1 MSAIT
6 SVSNDYIIQPSKVQ
20 TDDDPNS
27 LGSEDFMELLITQ
40 IQNQDPMNP
49 MDNTEFISQMAEFS
63 ALEEMQSMNSSM
75 NSMYAFGLMGK
86 EVTINNGDGT
96 VTTGVVDTVSV
107 KNGVNYVEVGGVQYN
122 SQLVMSASQV
132 KEDNNETDNSEN
144 VEEEVVS

>member
-132 KEDNNETDNSEN
+132 KEDNSETDTNEK

>member
-1 MSAIT
+1 
-6 SVSNDYIIQPSKVQ
+6 VSNDYIIQPSKVQ